1 MNSPGNLK
9 KILKR
14 LIVGYLS
21 LTYLVLVAAGF
32 SLAQGAGWRPLIA
45 GLPVFLTFFVAITYY
60 FVRDLRAQR
69 RRDRGESEPPPR
81 TGPWEEE

>member
-1 MNSPGNLK
+1 MSSSDNRK
-9 KILKR
+9 KIFKR

-32 SLAQGAGWRPLIA
+32 SLAQGGGWRPLIA

-60 FVRDLRAQR
+60 FVKDLRAQK
-69 RRDRGESEPPPR
+69 RRDRGELEPPPR
-81 TGPWEEE
+81 RGPWEEE